1 MNKPKKAEF
10 KQSTRKERVS
20 WYFYDWAVSAFTT
33 TVVTVFIGPYLTEI
47 TKTAAAGS
55 DFISILGIPVHTG
68 SFFPYIVSLSVLLQ
82 VIFLPILGAI
92 ADYTNKKKFLLGVF
106 AYIGSIATI
115 LLYFLQGDM
124 YIYGG
129 ILFLI
134 ANLSFGASMV
144 IYNSFLGEIA
154 EADRRD
160 EVSSI
165 GWAVGYLGGGILL
178 AVNLVLFSMAED
190 FGLTSGEAVRISLTS
205 AGIWWAIFTILPMV
219 YLKTRK
225 GRTKEI
231 PKGQSVVKIGYKQL
245 IKTFKE
251 IRRYPKTLMFLIAY
265 LFYNDGVQAVI
276 ALSAQ
281 FGKEELGLGMET
293 LTTVILMVQF
303 VAFLGSILFNYLA
316 KVFRTKRAILLSL
329 VIWVGTVFYA
339 YSYLHDEFGFYIL
352 GAVIALVLGGTQA
365 LSRSLFSLLIPPG
378 KEAEYFG
385 FYEVSERGTSWL
397 GPMVFGLSLQFTGS
411 YRIAILS
418 LGIFF
423 VIGFV
428 LLLTVKIKSAI
439 KEAGNVVPH
448 YY

>member
-1 MNKPKKAEF
+1 MTNKKEF
-10 KQSTRKERVS
+10 KLSSRKERIS
-20 WYFYDWAVSAFTT
+20 WYFYDWAVSAFST

-47 TKTAAAGS
+47 TKAAAGGS
-55 DFISILGIPVHTG
+55 DFVNILGIPIHTG

-92 ADYTNKKKFLLGVF
+92 ADYTNKKKFLLGLF
-106 AYIGSIATI
+106 AYIGAISTI
-115 LLYFLQGDM
+115 LLYFLQGEM
-124 YIYGG
+124 YLYGG

-144 IYNSFLGEIA
+144 IYNSFLGDLA

-165 GWAVGYLGGGILL
+165 GWAIGYLGGGVLL
-178 AVNLVLFSMAED
+178 AANLVLFSMAES
-190 FGLTSGEAVRISLTS
+190 FGISSSHAVRISLTS

-219 YLKTRK
+219 YIRARK
-225 GRTKEI
+225 GTKEL
-231 PKGQSVVKIGYKQL
+231 PKSQSVVRIGYKQL
-245 IKTFKE
+245 IETFKE
-251 IRRYPKTLMFLIAY
+251 IRKYPKTLMFLVAY

-303 VAFLGSILFNYLA
+303 VAFVGSILFNYLA

-329 VIWVGTVFYA
+329 VIWTGTVIYA
-339 YSYLHDEFGFYIL
+339 YQFLNDEFGFYIL

-365 LSRSLFSLLIPPG
+365 LSRSLFSLMIPPG
-378 KEAEYFG
+378 KEAEYFS

-418 LGIFF
+418 LGVFF
-423 VIGFV
+423 VIGFI
-428 LLLTVKIKSAI
+428 LLMTVKVKAAI
-439 KEAGNVVPH
+439 KEAGNAVPH